1 MKSLLAELNMRYFN
15 SANGLREIFLSEV
28 SFTIN
33 LDLNHMPQSFKEWA
47 KIINQGKFKIKPKN
61 LKFGTVYVAGRLGNS
76 WGGMTIVK
84 KS

>member
-1 MKSLLAELNMRYFN
+1 
-15 SANGLREIFLSEV
+15 
-28 SFTIN
+28 
-33 LDLNHMPQSFKEWA
+33 MPQSFKEWA

-84 KS
+84 IVIIFSHFLDLKSVHL

>member
-1 MKSLLAELNMRYFN
+1 M
-15 SANGLREIFLSEV
+15 FLSEV